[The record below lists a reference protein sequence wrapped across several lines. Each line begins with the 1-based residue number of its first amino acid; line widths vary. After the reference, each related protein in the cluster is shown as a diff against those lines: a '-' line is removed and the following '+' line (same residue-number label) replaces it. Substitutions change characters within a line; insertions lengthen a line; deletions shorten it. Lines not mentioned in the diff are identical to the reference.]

1 MGCALAMW
9 PAVFGCSS
17 ALPRQQLNPFPWI
30 SKHGNLT
37 WCAHTPLCMNS
48 PSSCFKELE
57 LSAAPAGVAVVNFS
71 GTRWLYRSGE
81 LDEAPRKGSRRSTS
95 SNAAASSA
103 ASAAASA
110 NPGTA
115 LAVHFN
121 DSADDRGAAG
131 GGEAGRGHLGAIQI
145 GRRLYQVVYKS
156 ERSVYGIAPG
166 RRRSM
171 ISTLLPFGILITVFN
186 RSTRP
191 QLVAPLVE
199 AFSDRLR

>member
-1 MGCALAMW
+1 MFFPQTTVKNKKSCGKPGAGNRRSWKGPPTNFHGFPSTATCA
-9 PAVFGCSS
+9 
-17 ALPRQQLNPFPWI
+17 
-30 SKHGNLT
+30 
-37 WCAHTPLCMNS
+37 PLCMNS

-81 LDEAPRKGSRRSTS
+81 LDEAPRKGSRRSS

-121 DSADDRGAAG
+121 DSADDRGTAG
-131 GGEAGRGHLGAIQI
+131 GGEAGRGSQDARKTQTAHPH
-145 GRRLYQVVYKS
+145 RLAGT
-156 ERSVYGIAPG
+156 RSLWEW
-166 RRRSM
+166 SM
-171 ISTLLPFGILITVFN
+171 
-186 RSTRP
+186 
-191 QLVAPLVE
+191 
-199 AFSDRLR
+199 

>member
-1 MGCALAMW
+1 
-9 PAVFGCSS
+9 
-17 ALPRQQLNPFPWI
+17 
-30 SKHGNLT
+30 
-37 WCAHTPLCMNS
+37 MNA

-81 LDEAPRKGSRRSTS
+81 LDEAPRKGSRRSTG
-95 SNAAASSA
+95 NAASSSA
-103 ASAAASA
+103 ASAASSTSAAASA
-110 NPGTA
+110 NPGTD

>member
-30 SKHGNLT
+30 SKARQLG
-37 WCAHTPLCMNS
+37 AHTPLCMNS

-81 LDEAPRKGSRRSTS
+81 LDEAPRKGSRRSS